1 MALLMELRR
10 KRPNDERLQRDL
22 PRVITR
28 AARIAN
34 EATVRSGRLNSKDG
48 AKGMGIWSGS
58 GGKEEEMAL
67 CDQAYP
73 AVLYNAGV
81 YYEACRII
89 VSSFW
94 CLTVF
99 RELGGE

>member
-10 KRPNDERLQRDL
+10 KRPSDERLQRDL

-34 EATVRSGRLNSKDG
+34 EATLRSGRVDAEHG
-48 AKGMGIWSGS
+48 QGKGSMNQ
-58 GGKEEEMAL
+58 ETEMEMAL

-73 AVLYNAGV
+73 AVLFNAGV
-81 YYEACRII
+81 YYE
-89 VSSFW
+89 VSTNPHV
-94 CLTVF
+94 L
-99 RELGGE
+99 